1 MQKFNIFDSI
11 YTDDEL
17 ETEFTNFFY
26 KYNLTALFTNEH
38 RAQAIKVTYV
48 DAKSVVNPS
57 GKYHK
62 ILKQF
67 SSIINIAQDNKMYE
81 DALFEIIYT
90 ARTFQGFMNQLKKL
104 FDHVAKV
111 YEHLYNYWNIV
122 FYTEELH

>member
-1 MQKFNIFDSI
+1 MQKFNIFEPLYSN
-11 YTDDEL
+11 DEL
-17 ETEFTNFFY
+17 ENEFTNFFY

-38 RAQAIKVTYV
+38 RAQSIKVTYV
-48 DAKSVVNPS
+48 DAKAVVNS
-57 GKYHK
+57 GGKYHK

-81 DALFEIIYT
+81 EALFEIIYT

-111 YEHLYNYWNIV
+111 YDHLYNYWNIV